1 MKNNLRV
8 ALILAAFYFPFVN
21 MPENFAQQVQPPIVG
36 GYKQVDTTDSNVVS
50 TAKFAVNTQRL
61 KQGRR
66 ISLVSVERAE
76 MQIVAGRN
84 YQLWLK
90 VKNNNQIQRV
100 TTVVYQDLQQ
110 KYSLSSWKVKSCN
123 QSPNQ

>member
-1 MKNNLRV
+1 MKNNLRL
-8 ALILAAFYFPFVN
+8 ALILAAFYFPLVN

-36 GYKQVDTTDSNVVS
+36 GYKQIDTTDSNVIS
-50 TAKFAVNTQRL
+50 AAKFAVNTQRL

-90 VKNNNQIQRV
+90 VKNNKKIQRV

-110 KYSLSSWKVKSCN
+110 KYSLSSWKVESCN
-123 QSPNQ
+123 QSLNQ